1 MTYIQVLG
9 SYNMSPKL
17 DTGVGS
23 KGYVYINKITALLNI
38 LLTLSSGCY
47 DYVSDFQLLK
57 FI

>member
-17 DTGVGS
+17 DMGVGS

-38 LLTLSSGCY
+38 LLTFSSGCY
-47 DYVSDFQLLK
+47 AYVSAAK
-57 FI
+57 